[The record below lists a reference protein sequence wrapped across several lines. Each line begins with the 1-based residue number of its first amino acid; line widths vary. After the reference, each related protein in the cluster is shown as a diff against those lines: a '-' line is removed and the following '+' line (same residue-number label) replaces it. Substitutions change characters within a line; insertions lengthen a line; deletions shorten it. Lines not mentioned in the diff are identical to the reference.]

1 MNIREIKQILKLATS
16 RRNTL
21 IKRLQAAQAKY
32 DDVKCDQIMMRLQG
46 ENQIIGDCRRML
58 ETA

>member
-1 MNIREIKQILKLATS
+1 MNIREIKLTLKLATS
-16 RRNTL
+16 RRDTL